1 MEAMKPSFKG
11 SHLEAMINSLV
22 GEMQAK
28 PILFSNMAGVVIRTV
43 YARRLQQC
51 DLVAMSYAH
60 YISAFCCCLSLQRFS
75 SYSTIYI
82 FIYGNVRENVLLGLL
97 NCAALLN
104 MYVVFQGFYFSS

>member
-1 MEAMKPSFKG
+1 MKPSFKG

-28 PILFSNMAGVVIRTV
+28 PILFSNMAGVVIRMV

-60 YISAFCCCLSLQRFS
+60 YISAFFVVSLYKDFHHTVLYI
-75 SYSTIYI
+75 YS
-82 FIYGNVRENVLLGLL
+82 FME
-97 NCAALLN
+97 
-104 MYVVFQGFYFSS
+104 M